1 MNAYENPGPTLEAV
15 RSRPGPFILEFGV
28 DWCPHCQA
36 AQPVMESALGA
47 CPGVPLVQVED
58 GRGRALGRAF
68 QVKLWPTFVLLRDGI
83 EQGRLVRPVTR
94 REVDQALTQAGFLQ
108 ARHHQDLSGG

>member
-1 MNAYENPGPTLEAV
+1 MNAYENPGPALEAV
-15 RSRPGPFILEFGV
+15 RGRAGPFILEFGV

-36 AQPVMESALGA
+36 AQPLMEAALGE

-68 QVKLWPTFVLLRDGI
+68 QVKLWPTFILLRDGI
-83 EQGRLVRPVTR
+83 ELGRLVRPVTR
-94 REVDQALTQAGFLQ
+94 QEVRQALTQAGFLQ
-108 ARHHQDLSGG
+108 ARLRPDESGR